1 MDEDKL
7 PWQEKLVAPMT
18 DGCNT
23 MAGCN
28 AGVKKKLEERVPQ
41 LKDVGSCNAHQI
53 SNAGKYGVEAFDND
67 VKEVLV
73 NVYFDIGGAKGKG
86 LKKRKNYQ
94 AIAKAK
100 HRKLKALKKF
110 CLTRFQSF
118 RTCISPILF
127 NWDMLIDYYSSLSK
141 PTSRQTKLK
150 GFFVDQE
157 FASMLKFEFVM
168 AAAKDINDA
177 ISFFE
182 ERSNKIHLARE
193 KMEMVLRTQ
202 LRRFLKQGTVH
213 NVDDDGDLVKKTG
226 PELLSVDVND
236 KSGYLGR
243 KSVFVGQKCASL
255 MKDVWLTP
263 QVDFFYDKVYNF
275 HKTMASKMQIY
286 FEKGLNSTE
295 LEYMAA
301 FSPDRTKECTCKQ
314 ILYLAR
320 SYSKIVNGI
329 SPT

>member
-28 AGVKKKLEERVPQ
+28 AGVKKKLEETVPQ
-41 LKDVGSCNAHQI
+41 LKDVGSCNDHHI

-94 AIAKAK
+94 AIVKAK

-110 CLTRFQSF
+110 GSTRFRSF
-118 RTCISPILF
+118 RRCITPILF
-127 NWDMLIDYYSSLSK
+127 NWDTLIDYYSALSK

-168 AAAKDINDA
+168 AATKDINDA
-177 ISFFE
+177 INFFE
-182 ERSNKIHLARE
+182 GRSNKIHLARE
-193 KMEMVLRTQ
+193 KMETVLRTQ
-202 LRRFLKQGTVH
+202 LCRFLKQGTVH

-255 MKDVWLTP
+255 MKDVGLTPVSP

-286 FEKGLNSTE
+286 FEKGLNST
-295 LEYMAA
+295 
-301 FSPDRTKECTCKQ
+301 
-314 ILYLAR
+314 
-320 SYSKIVNGI
+320 
-329 SPT
+329 